1 MLWLV
6 MIHPGSWR
14 ERSCDEVIDHE
25 RGVTFQLTL
34 EEDTLTMAVSER
46 MQEMRTAAGISPLY
60 ASRYLTQPRLLAVR
74 DHVFAAISD
83 KRHGDASQWRR
94 LATMDP
100 CELSDWIEEVWR
112 TVEDCNEA

>member
-6 MIHPGSWR
+6 VIHPGSWR
-14 ERSCDEVIDHE
+14 QRSCDEVIDHE

-74 DHVFAAISD
+74 DRVFAAISD
-83 KRHGDASQWRR
+83 KRHGDASEWCR
-94 LATMDP
+94 LVKMDAE
-100 CELSDWIEEVWR
+100 ELSDWIQQVWQ
-112 TVEDCNEA
+112 TVEERNEG